1 MPLGRWSAKIK
12 KKGIKRIY
20 NCTYDSDV
28 EVAISY
34 DRMADIIYDDRDKL
48 KFSYAPLF
56 RGLAGGC
63 ALVNNRVDH
72 PVLEVGVVVHTT

>member
-1 MPLGRWSAKIK
+1 
-12 KKGIKRIY
+12 
-20 NCTYDSDV
+20 
-28 EVAISY
+28 
-34 DRMADIIYDDRDKL
+34 MAGIIYDDRDKL